1 MPGVPSLIIKFT
13 FPLSFSFFWRLSHP
27 SVVLYYYLLSNQIE
41 LIPCCSQHIV
51 VVDSWC
57 RATCYCTNISWLSW
71 PHPSPQNE
79 TRWNKPLETTN
90 KEQICLPTDTIKRK
104 KKKTYMLLSFNKT
117 STKFHLFFFTC
128 KWNQIHKA
136 HALWLQETAQDVLIL
151 FMFSLTLIYIY
162 IYHLFLIKKKMSST
176 HLYHCIDVGTS
187 HSILYRENLLSAGL
201 LKEVVCPEIEVILL
215 YISCTMCYIW
225 ILHPLV
231 H

>member
-51 VVDSWC
+51 VVDSRC

-104 KKKTYMLLSFNKT
+104 KKKPICFYH
-117 STKFHLFFFTC
+117 STKHQQNSTFFFLLANEIKYT
-128 KWNQIHKA
+128 KHMHYGYKKLHK
-136 HALWLQETAQDVLIL
+136 
-151 FMFSLTLIYIY
+151 MFSSFSC
-162 IYHLFLIKKKMSST
+162 FL
-176 HLYHCIDVGTS
+176 
-187 HSILYRENLLSAGL
+187 
-201 LKEVVCPEIEVILL
+201 
-215 YISCTMCYIW
+215 
-225 ILHPLV
+225 
-231 H
+231 

>member
-27 SVVLYYYLLSNQIE
+27 SVVLYYLLSNQIE

-90 KEQICLPTDTIKRK
+90 KEQICLPTDKIK
-104 KKKTYMLLSFNKT
+104 KKKKNLYAFIIQQNINKIPP
-117 STKFHLFFFTC
+117 FFFYLQMKSNTQSTC
-128 KWNQIHKA
+128 TMVTRNCTRCSHPFHVFFNIN
-136 HALWLQETAQDVLIL
+136 
-151 FMFSLTLIYIY
+151 IYI
-162 IYHLFLIKKKMSST
+162 S
-176 HLYHCIDVGTS
+176 
-187 HSILYRENLLSAGL
+187 
-201 LKEVVCPEIEVILL
+201 
-215 YISCTMCYIW
+215 
-225 ILHPLV
+225 LV
-231 H
+231 SN